1 MSVEVKKIRQ
11 EKSVEESSDAIAAS
25 HAHKELSLSDTGM
38 SFSEIKELMTH
49 MKKEGVTGFEFGEG
63 RTHVSITR
71 EKELVRMPSAAEY
84 VPGSGIELYR
94 EPVHA
99 EAAESPDKTSAETGH
114 VVTSPVVGVFYDS
127 PSPEEEPYVTPGS
140 YVKKGDVLCI
150 IEAMKLMNEVTSPI
164 AGQVKEILVKKA
176 SRVEYGQ
183 KLYVIDPGV
192 PGGDTNE

>member
-11 EKSVEESSDAIAAS
+11 DKDVEETSAPMAVGRV
-25 HAHKELSLSDTGM
+25 HREPSLSDTGM
-38 SFSEIKELMTH
+38 SFPEIKELMTH

-63 RTHVSITR
+63 KTHISITR
-71 EKELVRMPSAAEY
+71 EKELVPMPVSVDYVPSASAAYTHEPAEQALK
-84 VPGSGIELYR
+84 VPE
-94 EPVHA
+94 
-99 EAAESPDKTSAETGH
+99 ESGH

>member
-11 EKSVEESSDAIAAS
+11 EKCEEEAAAAMPAGR
-25 HAHKELSLSDTGM
+25 AHREPTLSDTGM
-38 SFSEIKELMTH
+38 SFQEIKELMTH

-63 RTHVSITR
+63 RTHISITR

-84 VPGSGIELYR
+84 LPDMPAALSR
-94 EPVHA
+94 EPA
-99 EAAESPDKTSAETGH
+99 EQAENVPEETGYA
-114 VVTSPVVGVFYDS
+114 VTSPVVGVFYDS

-150 IEAMKLMNEVTSPI
+150 IEAMKLMNEVTSPV
-164 AGQVKEILVKKA
+164 AGRVREILVKKA

-183 KLYVIDPGV
+183 KLYVIDAGM
-192 PGGDTNE
+192 PGGEADE

>member
-11 EKSVEESSDAIAAS
+11 EKSAEEESGSMAVGLV
-25 HAHKELSLSDTGM
+25 HKEPTLSDTGM
-38 SFSEIKELMTH
+38 SFAEIKELMTH

-63 RTHVSITR
+63 RTHISITR
-71 EKELVRMPSAAEY
+71 EKELVRMPSAADY
-84 VPGSGIELYR
+84 IPDIPAALMR
-94 EPVHA
+94 EPAVDA
-99 EAAESPDKTSAETGH
+99 EKAHEETGH

>member
-11 EKSVEESSDAIAAS
+11 EKSVEESSGPIAAS
-25 HAHKELSLSDTGM
+25 HAHKEPSLSDTGM

-94 EPVHA
+94 EPVRA
-99 EAAESPDKTSAETGH
+99 EAAESPTKDVRRDRHRSSRLPSSAF
-114 VVTSPVVGVFYDS
+114 SM
-127 PSPEEEPYVTPGS
+127 
-140 YVKKGDVLCI
+140 I
-150 IEAMKLMNEVTSPI
+150 RRRRRRNRM
-164 AGQVKEILVKKA
+164 
-176 SRVEYGQ
+176 
-183 KLYVIDPGV
+183 
-192 PGGDTNE
+192 

>member
-11 EKSVEESSDAIAAS
+11 EKSVEEVSAAVPVGRV
-25 HAHKELSLSDTGM
+25 HKEPSLSDTGM

-63 RTHVSITR
+63 RTHISITR
-71 EKELVRMPSAAEY
+71 EKEIVRMPSAAEY
-84 VPGSGIELYR
+84 TSDSPAVLLT
-94 EPVHA
+94 EPA
-99 EAAESPDKTSAETGH
+99 GQAAKEPEETGH